1 MIRLLERD
9 LFWKMP
15 PDVEMEVGPS
25 TIEDLPLV
33 HRRNREVLKTGRSS
47 TSTGRSQRRYQELLG
62 GIPFPILRNPTRIQA
77 PSRFVVRLYTSS
89 RGWYAGESAQNL
101 HPGCDG
107 QYQVSKACLY
117 VPSACSQH

>member
-1 MIRLLERD
+1 MPAGMIRLLERD

-47 TSTGRSQRRYQELLG
+47 TSTDGHNDD
-62 GIPFPILRNPTRIQA
+62 IRN
-77 PSRFVVRLYTSS
+77 
-89 RGWYAGESAQNL
+89 
-101 HPGCDG
+101 C
-107 QYQVSKACLY
+107 
-117 VPSACSQH
+117 